1 MEGCDVCDRAPLV
14 VEGVELNVRDTM
26 ALACEIEHMR
36 ATVGGRRRRG
46 ARRGGQ
52 RGGDFRD
59 EVAKICRL
67 KEIYDEALAD
77 VTEGEKP
84 MFTRATA
91 KLVEEYNDQIAHI
104 SRAKMELDSL
114 KQNVV
119 AADRMQLTEQGMMSV
134 LREVGQI
141 MDGAAGN
148 VVSLHGDGPGGPV
161 RTARS
166 STAGSGHPYRGGALS
181 PGDEIRAALQDVQRA
196 AGAGSDAATGA
207 AAAEDAA
214 QKLEAAAKRIRA
226 AAAST
231 GGVLGAEGTCNAFQK
246 AFMLAAM
253 FGSVASLK
261 LLGMKL
267 GSAKIAGLIGAAG
280 ELVSS
285 TFDGV
290 ISGLTA
296 AIQSRNTLIV
306 TAMSKQY
313 QAISTAFT
321 TDTLLGKLAGKG
333 PLIEGAITAAA
344 KNICSKMPDSAAT
357 VKAWAAER
365 MATAVSMVG
374 RRPAPSA
381 AAAAPGEMDVAAAAA
396 DAQPLAEGQHQ
407 IPVQGDGG
415 PDGGGRRRRGRK
427 SRKGGE
433 RSRSKRSRSKR
444 SRSNKSRKGGKRS
457 RSNKSR
463 KGGKRSRSN
472 KSRKGGKRSRSKR
485 SRSKRSRSKRSRSK
499 RSRTRRT
506 RQSKK

>member
-26 ALACEIEHMR
+26 ALACTLRTGVEQM
-36 ATVGGRRRRG
+36 GGVRRRRG
-46 ARRGGQ
+46 AQ

-344 KNICSKMPDSAAT
+344 KNICSKMPSSARN
-357 VKAWAAER
+357 VRAWAAEH

-374 RRPAPSA
+374 RRPAPSG
-381 AAAAPGEMDVAAAAA
+381 AAAAPDAMDVAAAAA

-427 SRKGGE
+427 SRKGGK

-485 SRSKRSRSKRSRSK
+485 SRSKRSR
-499 RSRTRRT
+499 TRRT

>member
-1 MEGCDVCDRAPLV
+1 M

-26 ALACEIEHMR
+26 ALACTLRTGVEQM
-36 ATVGGRRRRG
+36 GGVRRRRG
-46 ARRGGQ
+46 AQ

-344 KNICSKMPDSAAT
+344 KSICSKMPSSARN
-357 VKAWAAER
+357 VRAWAAEH

-374 RRPAPSA
+374 RRPAPSG
-381 AAAAPGEMDVAAAAA
+381 AAAAPDAMDVAAAAA
-396 DAQPLAEGQHQ
+396 DAQPLAEGQRQ
-407 IPVQGDGG
+407 IPVDDGG
-415 PDGGGRRRRGRK
+415 PGGGGRRRRGR
-427 SRKGGE
+427 
-433 RSRSKRSRSKR
+433 
-444 SRSNKSRKGGKRS
+444 
-457 RSNKSR
+457 
-463 KGGKRSRSN
+463 